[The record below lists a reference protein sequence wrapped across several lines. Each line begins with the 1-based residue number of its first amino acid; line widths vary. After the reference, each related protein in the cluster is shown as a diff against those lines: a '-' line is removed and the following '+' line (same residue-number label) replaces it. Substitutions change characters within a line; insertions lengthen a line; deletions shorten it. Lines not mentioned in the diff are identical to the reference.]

1 MARKGKKS
9 LKRRPSVRALMSRNT
24 KKERN
29 IPYLEE
35 LQLALSHQAAGHLGQ
50 AEEIL
55 QRVLAHKS
63 NHATALKLLG
73 RLYCDSG
80 RVEQGIRCLEQCVQY
95 EPGELSNYTE
105 LGHVL
110 RVTGRRD
117 AAEQVLLKG
126 IGLKSN
132 DPQVHYELG
141 CLYHDQTK
149 LEPASAELNLA
160 LKLSPNHIAA
170 RQRLGEIHQALGQSG
185 EAESCFRRVISK
197 SPHDPEAHRGLAYL
211 KRFTEYSP
219 DIQSMEASYEKSSEQ
234 GMDRVVLAFSLGKVF
249 EDLERYDDSFAYY
262 EEANRLHR
270 SLYQFSIDQEA
281 AYFETYR
288 DAFTSDWL
296 TDTAKHAIEDATP
309 IFVIGL
315 PRSGTSLVEQ
325 ILASHSSVFGA
336 GEVYHSSVFD
346 SQVAQVTGRPFPQSI
361 SSVPADVLTQS
372 AQVYI
377 ENLRADA
384 DESARITDKLPH
396 NFLRVGLL
404 TTVMPQARI
413 IHCVRDPMDTC
424 LSIFTHFFSSAHG
437 YASDLKELGLYYRLY
452 ERLMQDWEARF
463 PGCMHRISYENLVT
477 DHEHEI
483 KQLLEYCALPFESE
497 CLRFHETTRAVNT
510 PSAVQVRQPLYQ
522 SAVSRWKRYETHLH
536 PLHTALACGDTTFT
550 DIG

>member
-1 MARKGKKS
+1 MARKGKNTR
-9 LKRRPSVRALMSRNT
+9 KRRPSVRALMSRNA

-63 NHATALKLLG
+63 NHAMALKLLG

-80 RVEQGIRCLEQCVQY
+80 RVEQGIQCLERCVQC
-95 EPGELSNYTE
+95 EPGELSNYIE

-132 DPQVHYELG
+132 DPQAHYELG

-149 LEPASAELNLA
+149 LELASAELNLA
-160 LKLSPNHIAA
+160 LKLNPDHIAA
-170 RQRLGEIHQALGQSG
+170 RQRLGEVHQALGQSS
-185 EAESCFRRVISK
+185 EAEACFRRVITK

-249 EDLERYDDSFAYY
+249 EDLERYDEAFAHY

-270 SLYQFSIDQEA
+270 SLYQFSIDLEA

-288 DAFTSDWL
+288 EAFTSDWL
-296 TDTAKHAIEDATP
+296 TDPTRYAIEDATP
-309 IFVIGL
+309 IFVIGM

-325 ILASHSSVFGA
+325 ILASHS
-336 GEVYHSSVFD
+336 
-346 SQVAQVTGRPFPQSI
+346 
-361 SSVPADVLTQS
+361 
-372 AQVYI
+372 
-377 ENLRADA
+377 
-384 DESARITDKLPH
+384 SARITDKLPH

-404 TTVMPQARI
+404 TAVMPQARI

-437 YASDLKELGLYYRLY
+437 YASDLTEVGRYYSLY

-463 PGCMHRISYENLVT
+463 PGCMYRISYEDLVAN
-477 DHEHEI
+477 HEREI
-483 KQLLEYCALPFESE
+483 KQLLEYCGLPFEPG
-497 CLRFHETTRAVNT
+497 CLRFHETMRAVNT

-522 SAVSRWKRYETHLH
+522 SAVSRWKRYETHLQ
-536 PLHTALACGDTTFT
+536 PLRAALTRGDETIT
-550 DIG
+550 DRA

>member
-1 MARKGKKS
+1 MARKGKNTR
-9 LKRRPSVRALMSRNT
+9 KRRPSVRALMSRNA

-63 NHATALKLLG
+63 NHAMALKLLG

-80 RVEQGIRCLEQCVQY
+80 RVEQGIQCLERCVQC
-95 EPGELSNYTE
+95 EPGELSNYIE

-132 DPQVHYELG
+132 DPQAHYELG

-149 LEPASAELNLA
+149 LELASAELNLA
-160 LKLSPNHIAA
+160 LKLNPDHIAA
-170 RQRLGEIHQALGQSG
+170 RQRLGEVHQALGQSS
-185 EAESCFRRVISK
+185 EAEACFRRVITK

-249 EDLERYDDSFAYY
+249 EDLERYDEAFAHY

-288 DAFTSDWL
+288 EAFTSDWL
-296 TDTAKHAIEDATP
+296 TDATKHAIEDATP
-309 IFVIGL
+309 IFVIGM

-346 SQVAQVTGRPFPQSI
+346 NQVAQTTGRPFPQSI
-361 SSVPADVLTQS
+361 SSVPAEVLTQS
-372 AQVYI
+372 AQIYV
-377 ENLRADA
+377 ENLCADA
-384 DESARITDKLPH
+384 DQSARITDKLPH

-404 TTVMPQARI
+404 TAVMPQARI

-437 YASDLKELGLYYRLY
+437 YASDLTELGQYYSLY

-463 PGCMHRISYENLVT
+463 PGCMYRISYEDLVAN
-477 DHEHEI
+477 HEREI
-483 KQLLEYCALPFESE
+483 KQLLEYCGLPF
-497 CLRFHETTRAVNT
+497 
-510 PSAVQVRQPLYQ
+510 
-522 SAVSRWKRYETHLH
+522 
-536 PLHTALACGDTTFT
+536 
-550 DIG
+550 

>member
-1 MARKGKKS
+1 MARKGKNTR
-9 LKRRPSVRALMSRNT
+9 KRRPSVRALMSRNP

-63 NHATALKLLG
+63 NHAMALKLLG

-80 RVEQGIRCLEQCVQY
+80 RVEQGIQCLERCVQC
-95 EPGELSNYTE
+95 EPGELSNYIE

-110 RVTGRRD
+110 RVTGRR
-117 AAEQVLLKG
+117 LKG

-132 DPQVHYELG
+132 DPQAHYELG

-149 LEPASAELNLA
+149 LELASAELNLA
-160 LKLSPNHIAA
+160 LKLNPDHIAA
-170 RQRLGEIHQALGQSG
+170 RQRLGEVHQALGQSS
-185 EAESCFRRVISK
+185 EAEACFRRVITK

-249 EDLERYDDSFAYY
+249 EDLERYDEAFAHY

-288 DAFTSDWL
+288 KAFTSDWL
-296 TDTAKHAIEDATP
+296 TDTTKHAIEDATP
-309 IFVIGL
+309 IFVIGM

-346 SQVAQVTGRPFPQSI
+346 NQVAQTTGRPFPQSI
-361 SSVPADVLTQS
+361 SSVPAEVLTQS
-372 AQVYI
+372 AKIYV
-377 ENLRADA
+377 ENLCADA
-384 DESARITDKLPH
+384 DQSARITDKLPH

-404 TTVMPQARI
+404 TAVMPQARI

-437 YASDLKELGLYYRLY
+437 YASDLTELGQYYSLY

-463 PGCMHRISYENLVT
+463 PGCMYRISYEDLVAN
-477 DHEHEI
+477 HEREI
-483 KQLLEYCALPFESE
+483 KQLLEYCGLPFESG
-497 CLRFHETTRAVNT
+497 CLRFHETMRAVNT

-522 SAVSRWKRYETHLH
+522 SAVSRWKRYETHLQ
-536 PLHTALACGDTTFT
+536 PLRAALTGGDEILT
-550 DIG
+550 DTD

>member
-1 MARKGKKS
+1 MTRKGKNS
-9 LKRRPSVRALMSRNT
+9 RKRRPSVRALMSRNE
-24 KKERN
+24 KKERK

-55 QRVLAHKS
+55 QRVLANKS
-63 NHATALKLLG
+63 NHAMALKLLG

-80 RVEQGIRCLEQCVQY
+80 RVQQGIRCLERCVQC
-95 EPGELSNYTE
+95 EPGELSNYIE

-117 AAEQVLLKG
+117 VAEQVLLKG
-126 IGLKSN
+126 IDLKSN
-132 DPQVHYELG
+132 DPHVHYELG

-149 LEPASAELNLA
+149 LEPASVELNLA
-160 LKLSPNHIAA
+160 LKLSPDYIAA
-170 RQRLGEIHQALGQSG
+170 RQRLGEVHRAQGQSG
-185 EAESCFRRVISK
+185 EAEACFRRVIKK
-197 SPHDPEAHRGLAYL
+197 SPYDPEAHRGLAYL
-211 KRFTEYSP
+211 NRFTEYSS
-219 DIQSMEASYEKSSEQ
+219 DIQSMEVSYEKSSEH

-249 EDLERYDDSFAYY
+249 EDLERYDESFAYY
-262 EEANRLHR
+262 EEANKLHR

-281 AYFETYR
+281 DYFETYR
-288 DAFTSDWL
+288 TAFTSDWL
-296 TDTAKHAIEDATP
+296 TNTTKHAIEDATP
-309 IFVIGL
+309 IFVIGM

-346 SQVAQVTGRPFPQSI
+346 SQVAQITGRPFPQSI
-361 SSVPADVLTQS
+361 SSVPAEVLTQS
-372 AQVYI
+372 AQVYV
-377 ENLRADA
+377 ENLRVNADQ
-384 DESARITDKLPH
+384 SARITDKLPH

-404 TTVMPQARI
+404 TAVMPQARI
-413 IHCVRDPMDTC
+413 IHCVRDPMDIC

-437 YASDLKELGLYYRLY
+437 YASDLEELGLYYRLY

-463 PGCMHRISYENLVT
+463 PECMYRISYEDLVA

-522 SAVSRWKRYETHLH
+522 SAVSRWKRFEKHLR
-536 PLHTALACGDTTFT
+536 PLQAALGCVDPTSADVG
-550 DIG
+550 